1 MNLRQWIAVVLV
13 IPVAVIFWI
22 ITIFQ
27 ILFYPYIAIVV
38 GLLANGRWLGFNE
51 YLDRVVGNPF
61 GG

>member
-1 MNLRQWIAVVLV
+1 MNLRQWIAIILV

-22 ITIFQ
+22 VTLFE

-38 GLLANGRWLGFNE
+38 GLLANGRWLGFKE
-51 YLDRVVGNPF
+51 YLDRVFGNPF

>member
-1 MNLRQWIAVVLV
+1 MNLRQWIAIILV

-22 ITIFQ
+22 VTVFE

-38 GLLANGRWLGFNE
+38 GLLANGRWLGFKE
-51 YLDRVVGNPF
+51 YLDCVVGNPF